1 MLKKEVGMKKVSM
14 LIALMLL
21 TMMIS
26 GCTKTWNGVKHDS
39 SKAWESSKKAVHD
52 ATE

>member
-1 MLKKEVGMKKVSM
+1 MQKISIVLLLMGLSM
-14 LIALMLL
+14 IV
-21 TMMIS
+21 S

-39 SKAWESSKKAVHD
+39 SKAWETSKKAVHD